1 MVATNNVQG
10 DEPRTITLER
20 QVHTLATTIEH
31 LTKQNQDLEE
41 QLCQKNAR
49 LNSQEEDQDGINTE
63 RRD

>member
-31 LTKQNQDLEE
+31 LTKQNHDLKE

>member
-1 MVATNNVQG
+1 MVTTNNVQG

-20 QVHTLATTIEH
+20 QVHTLATTVEH
-31 LTKQNQDLEE
+31 LTKQNHDLKG

-49 LNSQEEDQDGINTE
+49 LNTQEEDQEGINTE